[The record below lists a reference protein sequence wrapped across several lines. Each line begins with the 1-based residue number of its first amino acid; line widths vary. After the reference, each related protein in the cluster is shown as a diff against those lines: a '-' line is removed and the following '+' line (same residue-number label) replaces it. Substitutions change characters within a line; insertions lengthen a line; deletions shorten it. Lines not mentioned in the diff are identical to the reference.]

1 MMAQKSSKRKKKI
14 GKYVIQRQIAKGS
27 AANIYLA
34 KQDFL
39 GRKLIIKELLPLY
52 SSNEKI
58 ISRFQREAK
67 VVSQLSHDA
76 IVHVYDYWVQ
86 GHSYYI
92 AMEYVQGQNLR
103 EILSSVHHLPV
114 HIAAII
120 VYQIC
125 RGLHHAHVYGVVHR
139 DLKPANII
147 ISNTGQ
153 VRILDFGIAHFQ
165 YDENLTSL
173 GAVLGTYHYM
183 SPEQALGKKV
193 TPASDIFSVGILF
206 YELLTGLKPFAKDEK
221 GDILEKIVHKKPRSP
236 GKINPAVPF
245 RFNRMIRKCL
255 RKKARR
261 RYQDLGQVK
270 NQLEKFLKRYS
281 LDHQFTLKNYLE
293 SMTPQNARD
302 PWPPKFGY
310 RFGYRITHFR
320 MRTYVLIILFLS
332 AVGFVEYRLLSRGCG
347 LPQQYRS
354 VRDLS
359 LAAWDRFFPSQSE
372 MTVENPEIIHA
383 ETDTTETP
391 DPGEE
396 AVQQE

>member
-1 MMAQKSSKRKKKI
+1 MQKKSSKRKRKI

-34 KQDFL
+34 KQNLL
-39 GRKLIIKELLPLY
+39 GRQLVIKELLPLY

-76 IVHVYDYWVQ
+76 IVHVYDYWVRDN
-86 GHSYYI
+86 SYYI
-92 AMEYVQGQNLR
+92 AMEYVPGQNLR
-103 EILSSVHHLPV
+103 EILSSVHHVPV

-125 RGLHHAHVYGVVHR
+125 RGLHHAHTFGVVHR

-173 GAVLGTYHYM
+173 GAVIGTYNYM

-193 TPASDIFSVGILF
+193 TPASDIFSLGILF

-221 GDILEKIVHKKPRSP
+221 GDVLEKIVQNRPRSS
-236 GKINPAVPF
+236 GKINPAVPV
-245 RFNRMIRKCL
+245 RFNRIIRKCL
-255 RKKARR
+255 RKKSRR
-261 RYQDLGQVK
+261 RFQDLAHMK
-270 NQLEKFLKRYS
+270 SQLEKFLKRYS
-281 LDHQFTLKNYLE
+281 LDHQLILKRYLE
-293 SMTPQNARD
+293 NMTPQKASD
-302 PWPPKFGY
+302 PWPPKFWHRFWY
-310 RFGYRITHFR
+310 RLTHFR
-320 MRTYVLIILFLS
+320 VRTYIIFILCVS
-332 AVGFVEYRLLSRGCG
+332 AIGFVEYRLLSKNVG
-347 LPQQYRS
+347 LTRQYRYIEKI
-354 VRDLS
+354 S
-359 LAAWDRFFPSQSE
+359 LAAWERLFHPQLEKSAESPD
-372 MTVENPEIIHA
+372 IIKIDP
-383 ETDTTETP
+383 DTTETSEP
-391 DPGEE
+391 D
-396 AVQQE
+396 VRVIQQE